1 MMLAVGR
8 SAARGIGAGVQVSL
22 GMVLATLLVIAL
34 VWAVMAGAVIVSD
47 AGLEVLRVAGIL
59 VLFALSLAL
68 LLGARAESVARPGL
82 LAGRLAAGRLR
93 GRLVGDVAAGLAT
106 GLSSPVHLVFLL
118 ALLPQF
124 VDLSRAGPGEL
135 LVITGGIL
143 VITAIPM
150 LIASALGARTGRL
163 GHGWARRVTR
173 ASGVALLGFAALSAA
188 LLW

>member
-82 LAGRLAAGRLR
+82 LAGRLAAARLR

-150 LIASALGARTGRL
+150 LVASALGARTGRL